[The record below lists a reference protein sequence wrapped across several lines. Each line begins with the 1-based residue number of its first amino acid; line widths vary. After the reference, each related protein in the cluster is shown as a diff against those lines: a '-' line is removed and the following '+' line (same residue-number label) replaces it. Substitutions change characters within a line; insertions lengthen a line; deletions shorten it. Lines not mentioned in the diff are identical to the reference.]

1 MLTYERLKT
10 RATEFLALTGLT
22 VKEFDAYINLTEMG
36 ARWYD
41 ADLGCW
47 ISPDPI
53 VPQPGN
59 PQAFNRYSYSANNPL
74 RYVDP
79 SGHDGIDVV
88 NFFAGLGYQWV
99 YSTVEGMH

>member
-41 ADLGCW
+41 ADLGRW

-59 PQAFNRYSYSANNPL
+59 RQAFNRYSALVQLNRNVSCAIIAPTL
-74 RYVDP
+74 VC
-79 SGHDGIDVV
+79 
-88 NFFAGLGYQWV
+88 
-99 YSTVEGMH
+99 EGGRCD